1 MNVLVAYFSASGVT
15 EKVAKKLADVTAE
28 WIGMEGRPF
37 LFHFRRNR
45 KGRPHVP
52 GGQSVKRK
60 AGIFRLFRFL
70 WVSSGSGSF

>member
-1 MNVLVAYFSASGVT
+1 MGVYGDNGIWNYGCQLSAVMKTVSI
-15 EKVAKKLADVTAE
+15 AADCRMIEIQLPGQMTGDSE
-28 WIGMEGRPF
+28 
-37 LFHFRRNR
+37 NYS
-45 KGRPHVP
+45 

>member
-28 WIGMEGRPF
+28 WRDRNGGTTLFVPF
-37 LFHFRRNR
+37 SAEQ
-45 KGRPHVP
+45 KGSSPC
-52 GGQSVKRK
+52 SVKRK